1 MLKGKKKRQIR
12 WKIQSDRRWS
22 EGICASEMIILLLT
36 PIRIENL
43 IWTVQCTHLCY
54 AAKVMIG
61 FFFPHWNEDPSIW
74 KLEKQRLQSTRKKD
88 GSINVTDRISV
99 KVRKTKILYKK
110 LLNFITGLFFMI
122 FIRKIV
128 RKSWAFF
135 HFTFFPGKK
144 RFNFSSFHFSI
155 QKSFL
160 HKFYVLLF
168 FPVKKDLFFTVLKLS
183 TIKQAFIEKVQ

>member
-1 MLKGKKKRQIR
+1 
-12 WKIQSDRRWS
+12 
-22 EGICASEMIILLLT
+22 
-36 PIRIENL
+36 
-43 IWTVQCTHLCY
+43 
-54 AAKVMIG
+54 
-61 FFFPHWNEDPSIW
+61 
-74 KLEKQRLQSTRKKD
+74 
-88 GSINVTDRISV
+88 
-99 KVRKTKILYKK
+99 
-110 LLNFITGLFFMI
+110 MI